1 MVLADGF
8 PCNGKTFPSLSKV
21 AFAML
26 RANNLIDQPP
36 SALLDDLRA
45 LRPSQNS
52 SGRNESLVPAC
63 SINPM
68 RIREIFQP
76 LLQTDICRFES
87 SHPSQAE
94 RRLDRRDSCWWVG
107 SDSTASTRQLPQVST
122 SGPQTTH

>member
-45 LRPSQNS
+45 LCPSQNS
-52 SGRNESLVPAC
+52 SGRNQSLVPAC

-87 SHPSQAE
+87 SHPSQF
-94 RRLDRRDSCWWVG
+94 G
-107 SDSTASTRQLPQVST
+107 PVST
-122 SGPQTTH
+122 VQYAGVSKPRSTG